1 MSSGSKIDRLIG
13 RQAGRQAGWLVSW
26 LVCWLVGWMVGW
38 FGKLFKTFD
47 SAEANQVRSTKYH
60 IFYTNGD

>member
-13 RQAGRQAGWLVSW
+13 RQAGRLVG
-26 LVCWLVGWMVGW
+26 WLVGWMVGW

-47 SAEANQVRSTKYH
+47 SAEANQVRSTNI
-60 IFYTNGD
+60 IFLYER